1 MDDFSAQWQK
11 ILACHKRGRKLL
23 LLHLLLFPAIVYL
36 LGFIYTE
43 MSGGNDPVWFYILS
57 FVFWIVGLVYLI
69 QRHEPYLCPRCATKV
84 YPSGAVSLLPL
95 PCSKCGLKMP
105 LAER

>member
-1 MDDFSAQWQK
+1 MEDFSAQWKK
-11 ILACHKRGRKLL
+11 ILARHRRGRKLL
-23 LLHLLLFPAIVYL
+23 LLHLLLFPAVVYL
-36 LGFIYTE
+36 LGYVFTR
-43 MSGGNDPVWFYILS
+43 MNGGNDPVWFYIVS
-57 FVFWIVGLVYLI
+57 FVCWIVGFVFLT

-105 LAER
+105 LVER